1 MGVSCLFGSCLGYCA
16 AVLSTTAFASRV
28 VGGFSGFC
36 AAALR
41 RTCLA
46 SPGDLLLGTIAF
58 ASCVGRRFSG
68 FGSFRVA
75 ALRRACRAPLGA
87 ALLSS
92 LTFALRV
99 GCHFGGFGGFRAT
112 ALRRDRL
119 TSLGAAP
126 PSSLRLTPRCSA
138 PASLGAAL
146 LSRTAF
152 APRRL
157 PLRRL
162 RRLSGLRALFRARLA
177 SLGAALLSPI
187 AFTLRVGCRF
197 GGFGGFRCA
206 ATVSSRLAPHRS
218 ARFA

>member
-1 MGVSCLFGSCLGYCA
+1 MDPDGGVCLALGLLQSSTSAFTLVVSCLFGSCVGYCA

-28 VGGFSGFC
+28 GRRLGGFSGFR

-75 ALRRACRAPLGA
+75 ALRR
-87 ALLSS
+87 
-92 LTFALRV
+92 
-99 GCHFGGFGGFRAT
+99 
-112 ALRRDRL
+112 DRL
-119 TSLGAAP
+119 ASLGAAP

-138 PASLGAAL
+138 PAPLGAAL
-146 LSRTAF
+146 LSTTAF

-162 RRLSGLRALFRARLA
+162 RRLSGLRAVPRSPRLA
-177 SLGAALLSPI
+177 
-187 AFTLRVGCRF
+187 
-197 GGFGGFRCA
+197 
-206 ATVSSRLAPHRS
+206 
-218 ARFA
+218 

>member
-1 MGVSCLFGSCLGYCA
+1 MDPDGGVCLALGLLQSSTSAFALGVSCLFGSCLGFCA
-16 AVLSTTAFASRV
+16 AVLSTTAVASRV

-75 ALRRACRAPLGA
+75 
-87 ALLSS
+87 
-92 LTFALRV
+92 V
-99 GCHFGGFGGFRAT
+99 
-112 ALRRDRL
+112 LRRDRRA
-119 TSLGAAP
+119 SLGAAP

-138 PASLGAAL
+138 PAPLGAAL
-146 LSRTAF
+146 LSTTAF

-157 PLRRL
+157 PR
-162 RRLSGLRALFRARLA
+162 
-177 SLGAALLSPI
+177 
-187 AFTLRVGCRF
+187 
-197 GGFGGFRCA
+197 
-206 ATVSSRLAPHRS
+206 
-218 ARFA
+218 